1 MGLTFDQAFARLI
14 DAEGGYVCDPRD
26 PGGETKFGIC
36 KRSYPALDIKK
47 LDIGTAKAIYFKD
60 FWQPL
65 GAECHPAIRYQAF
78 DFAVN
83 SGIST
88 ALRKLQQ
95 AIHVADD
102 GHFGPVSRAALAALP
117 PSDVLFLYLA
127 VRLDFLASLTTW
139 PVFGKG
145 WARRI
150 AQDLRYCAIDNEV

>member
-1 MGLTFDQAFARLI
+1 MNLTFDQAFARLI

-47 LDIGTAKAIYFKD
+47 IDIGMAKAIYRKD
-60 FWQPL
+60 FWEPL
-65 GAECHPAIRYQAF
+65 GDDCHPAIRYQAF

-95 AIHVADD
+95 AIHVADNCIHDCGFSDEDEDD
-102 GHFGPVSRAALAALP
+102 GFGCCYPGECCMPGLHMRSECHTAA
-117 PSDVLFLYLA
+117 DVE
-127 VRLDFLASLTTW
+127 
-139 PVFGKG
+139 
-145 WARRI
+145 
-150 AQDLRYCAIDNEV
+150 AQYEETPN